1 MKLETRTFDLYAKVL
16 AIAFA
21 TVIRLCAPFRCQ
33 PCFHMSNS
41 LIGLLLEVYI
51 PSCNFPKREQNR
63 QNAPDFDYFLKTDD
77 WKHTCEWIKIE
88 RTDRSK
94 TSNGNQ
100 HSSTVLLLC
109 LAVSTPSFFSNMEIV
124 HWMETKIPSCSM
136 PPQLVLA
143 GQMLVL
149 GWVCVLQKMQKLKNT
164 KSDKFKC

>member
-1 MKLETRTFDLYAKVL
+1 MLMKLETRTFDLYAKVL

-77 WKHTCEWIKIE
+77 
-88 RTDRSK
+88 
-94 TSNGNQ
+94 
-100 HSSTVLLLC
+100 
-109 LAVSTPSFFSNMEIV
+109 
-124 HWMETKIPSCSM
+124 
-136 PPQLVLA
+136 
-143 GQMLVL
+143 
-149 GWVCVLQKMQKLKNT
+149 
-164 KSDKFKC
+164 